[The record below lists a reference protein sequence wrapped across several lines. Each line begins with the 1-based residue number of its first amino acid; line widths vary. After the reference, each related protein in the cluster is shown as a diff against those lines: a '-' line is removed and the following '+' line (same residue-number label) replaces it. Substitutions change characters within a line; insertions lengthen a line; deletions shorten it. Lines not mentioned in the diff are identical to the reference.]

1 VLIKMPE
8 TAGRSPYFYM
18 CVMLLTGACN
28 TLLMKFLCLQVA
40 SPGVG
45 LPGKPFDFPFFQTM
59 LMMLGELSCLAAFSA
74 QQNNLP
80 KDPTSSSF
88 PLWVMALP
96 VTCDWTATTLVNA
109 AYVILPASTIQMCRG
124 CVVVF
129 TCLFSVLF
137 LGRRQQTHQYFG
149 VALVALGI
157 TIVSLQALLSPSTDG
172 PLSPKPAWV
181 GIGLTIS
188 AQLFQS
194 TMLVVE
200 EKYLSKYNVPPLQMV
215 GLEGLFGSLFGVFL
229 LAAMQVT
236 GYEKASEAMYMMGA
250 SSAVQFGCVASM
262 FSIAFFN
269 WSGVSVTQTAS
280 AVARSTIDVSRTA
293 LIWAVELMMAWNTF
307 SWLELVGFVVL
318 IAGTLMY
325 NDILKVPGLYS
336 EANRRLSDD
345 LKKDTVV

>member
-1 VLIKMPE
+1 MPE
-8 TAGRSPYFYM
+8 VAGRSPFFYM
-18 CVMLLTGACN
+18 SVMLLTGACN

-45 LPGKPFDFPFFQTM
+45 LAAKPFDFPFFQTM
-59 LMMLGELSCLAAFSA
+59 LMMLGELSCLVAFSA
-74 QQNNLP
+74 QNSAP
-80 KDPTSSSF
+80 KDPNSSF

-129 TCLFSVLF
+129 TCIFSVVF
-137 LGRRQQTHQYFG
+137 LGRRQQKHQYAG

-157 TIVSLQALLSPSTDG
+157 TIVSLQALLSPSDG
-172 PLSPKPAWV
+172 PISAKPAWV

-188 AQLFQS
+188 AQMFQS
-194 TMLVVE
+194 AMLVVE
-200 EKYLSKYNVPPLQMV
+200 ERYLDKYTVPPLQMV
-215 GLEGLFGSLFGVFL
+215 GLEGLFGSIFGIFL
-229 LAAMQVT
+229 LVGLQAT
-236 GYEKASEAMYMMGA
+236 GIEKASEAMYMMSA
-250 SSAVQFGCVASM
+250 NSAVQFGCVASM

-293 LIWAVELMMAWNTF
+293 LIWAVELMMMWNTF
-307 SWLELVGFVVL
+307 SWMELVGFVVL

-336 EANRRLSDD
+336 EVDRKLMDD
-345 LKKDTVV
+345 SKKDVSV